1 MFAGAAYNLLAAF
14 VMEGKRESSVAP
26 LGGRTHHHADAW
38 SPALEKGGYGEM
50 L

>member
-26 LGGRTHHHADAW
+26 LGETHHHADAW
-38 SPALEKGGYGEM
+38 SPPLEKGGYGEM